1 MKSAPGA
8 LPGSAPGKS
17 RSGGVNF
24 LNVLDVIIIL
34 AYFVGMI
41 VLGLIANKKQTGVDD
56 YYLGGRSMGALKI
69 GALWM
74 AGWIG
79 GSSVIG
85 TSSNSYS
92 MGITG
97 VWYVGE
103 IAIGCVLFA
112 LVMAKP
118 IKRVSDELR
127 NVTFP
132 ELIHARYDQ
141 KNSTMASITTILAM
155 IGYTAAQFVAGA
167 SILNVLTGWNLG
179 VCYILA
185 AVVIVFYVST
195 GGLLA
200 VTYTDIVQMALLLLG
215 IVVLAVPLV
224 GSQLH
229 KMGANL
235 VTDLPAS
242 FFDLGAW
249 GWPTILAL
257 GLSTIMSFF
266 TSMDSYTRCI
276 AARDART
283 ARTGTIYAAVLV
295 LIIAGTSTFLG
306 MAGKLILPDLSS
318 SNNVIARGRALPA
331 RAQGPRAHRRAQRH
345 HVHGGHFRPD
355 RFGQPDEGYLPALHQ
370 PQRIGQ
376 DAAACG
382 LRRVPVRGRARRDL
396 RLVHAGHH
404 EHPAHHVHHQL
415 GRPVSADARRV
426 LLEEVVLGGR
436 IRVHAL
442 GDGHRRRLV
451 HRRQGQLAA
460 AVFHRRALAQLR
472 RVGHPVRRY
481 LPDAPPDPGG
491 AGNGGEILRGEVS
504 RKAPIPR

>member
-56 YYLGGRSMGALKI
+56 YYLGGRSMGAFKI

-97 VWYVGE
+97 VWYVGA
-103 IAIGCVLFA
+103 IAVGCVIFA

-118 IKRVSDELR
+118 VKRASEVLQ
-127 NVTFP
+127 NITFP

-276 AARDART
+276 AARDAKT
-283 ARTGTIYAAVLV
+283 ARTGTIYAAALV
-295 LIIAGTSTFLG
+295 LIIAGASTFLG
-306 MAGKLILPDLSS
+306 MAGKLVLPDLSS
-318 SNNVIARGRALPA
+318 SNNVIAALVVELFPHGLKGLVLIGVLSA
-331 RAQGPRAHRRAQRH
+331 IMSTADISVLTGSASLTKDIYQRYINPNASDKTLLR
-345 HVHGGHFRPD
+345 VGFVASLFVGVLGAIFGWFTQDIMNILLITFTINSAGLFLPTLGAFFWKKSCSAGAFASMLSATVIAVVWFIGGKVSSLPLFSIDALWPS
-355 RFGQPDEGYLPALHQ
+355 FGVSAILYVVICLT
-370 PQRIGQ
+370 
-376 DAAACG
+376 
-382 LRRVPVRGRARRDL
+382 
-396 RLVHAGHH
+396 
-404 EHPAHHVHHQL
+404 HHQTPAEQKKAE
-415 GRPVSADARRV
+415 RFY
-426 LLEEVVLGGR
+426 
-436 IRVHAL
+436 
-442 GDGHRRRLV
+442 
-451 HRRQGQLAA
+451 AA
-460 AVFHRRALAQLR
+460 
-472 RVGHPVRRY
+472 
-481 LPDAPPDPGG
+481 
-491 AGNGGEILRGEVS
+491 
-504 RKAPIPR
+504 K

>member
-1 MKSAPGA
+1 
-8 LPGSAPGKS
+8 
-17 RSGGVNF
+17 
-24 LNVLDVIIIL
+24 
-34 AYFVGMI
+34 
-41 VLGLIANKKQTGVDD
+41 
-56 YYLGGRSMGALKI
+56 MGAFKI

-118 IKRVSDELR
+118 VKRASEVLQ
-127 NVTFP
+127 NITFP

-215 IVVLAVPLV
+215 IVFLAVPLV
-224 GSQLH
+224 GAQLH
-229 KMGANL
+229 KMSANL

-276 AARDART
+276 AARDAKT

-295 LIIAGTSTFLG
+295 FIIAGASTFLG

-318 SNNVIARGRALPA
+318 SNNVIAALVVELFPHGLKGLVLIGVLSAIMSTADISVLTGSASLTKDIYQRYINPNVSEKTLLRASA
-331 RAQGPRAHRRAQRH
+331 RPCSWACSAQFSAGSRR
-345 HVHGGHFRPD
+345 
-355 RFGQPDEGYLPALHQ
+355 
-370 PQRIGQ
+370 I
-376 DAAACG
+376 
-382 LRRVPVRGRARRDL
+382 
-396 RLVHAGHH
+396 
-404 EHPAHHVHHQL
+404 
-415 GRPVSADARRV
+415 S
-426 LLEEVVLGGR
+426 
-436 IRVHAL
+436 
-442 GDGHRRRLV
+442 
-451 HRRQGQLAA
+451 
-460 AVFHRRALAQLR
+460 
-472 RVGHPVRRY
+472 
-481 LPDAPPDPGG
+481 
-491 AGNGGEILRGEVS
+491 
-504 RKAPIPR
+504 